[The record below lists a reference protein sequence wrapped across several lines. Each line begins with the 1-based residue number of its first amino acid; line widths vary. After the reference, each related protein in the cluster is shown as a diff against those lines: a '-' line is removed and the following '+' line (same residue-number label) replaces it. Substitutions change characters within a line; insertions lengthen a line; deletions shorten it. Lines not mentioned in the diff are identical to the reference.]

1 MWGFGILVLGRDGL
15 RGIVVEK
22 REHNLQ
28 SLDSTLL
35 QEFRYV
41 HCDTILMSDWAGCLI
56 DAVDATHC
64 NGAAE

>member
-1 MWGFGILVLGRDGL
+1 LGLGRHGL

-35 QEFRYV
+35 PAFRYV
-41 HCDTILMSDWAGCLI
+41 HCDTILMSDWARCI
-56 DAVDATHC
+56 VDAVDATHC
-64 NGAAE
+64 NGAPE